1 MAAKNLTRLTDRFQ
15 DALSLAFRLHDGQKR
30 KGTQVPYFSHL
41 MGVAALVLEDG
52 GNEDEAIAALL
63 HDAVEDQ
70 GGLQTL
76 EDIRQKFGQHVA
88 EIVDGCT
95 DAYTQPKPPWK
106 QRKQAYL
113 AHLTQAPPEVL
124 RVSLADKLHNAR
136 SIYAD
141 LQRNGSSTWMRF
153 NGGREGTIW
162 YYRSLVEIFKQA
174 RIQPDGCRAGAGG
187 RSPRGNVCA
196 EKESRPVS
204 APASIRPPKPRSRQ
218 WR

>member
-1 MAAKNLTRLTDRFQ
+1 LAGKHTTRLTERFQ
-15 DALSLAFRLHDGQKR
+15 DAISLAFRLHAKQKR
-30 KGTQVPYFSHL
+30 KGTNIPYFSHL

-76 EDIRQKFGQHVA
+76 EDIRQKFGHHVA

-95 DAYTQPKPPWK
+95 DAYSLPKPPWK
-106 QRKQAYL
+106 QRKQAYME
-113 AHLTQAPPEVL
+113 HLGHAPPDVL

-141 LQRNGSSTWMRF
+141 LQRNGSSTWWRF
-153 NGGREGTIW
+153 NGGREGTLW
-162 YYRSLVEIFKQA
+162 YYRSLVEIFKQ
-174 RIQPDGCRAGAGG
+174 
-187 RSPRGNVCA
+187 RSSGPMVTELERVVAAIEALNEG
-196 EKESRPVS
+196 K
-204 APASIRPPKPRSRQ
+204 K
-218 WR
+218 